1 MNFSEMSVHGNILCR
16 PHSKELVYEHLSVR
30 ADVRFVSR
38 FQSDPRFVRIVVA
51 SMRFES
57 IVLGNTVENTH
68 DLLTCHLLI
77 FTHGRARRCKVVV
90 KSCLSKAFFI
100 KYPVDIRFC
109 PCYDTTTKQ
118 ISLLGTKQFNLSKES
133 TQFFY

>member
-68 DLLTCHLLI
+68 DLLTCHIADL
-77 FTHGRARRCKVVV
+77 HSWAC
-90 KSCLSKAFFI
+90 S
-100 KYPVDIRFC
+100 
-109 PCYDTTTKQ
+109 
-118 ISLLGTKQFNLSKES
+118 EM
-133 TQFFY
+133 

>member
-16 PHSKELVYEHLSVR
+16 PHSKELVYEHLLVR

-68 DLLTCHLLI
+68 DLLTCHFADL
-77 FTHGRARRCKVVV
+77 HSWAC
-90 KSCLSKAFFI
+90 S
-100 KYPVDIRFC
+100 
-109 PCYDTTTKQ
+109 
-118 ISLLGTKQFNLSKES
+118 EM
-133 TQFFY
+133 